1 MANIVWLLKQNDSH
15 LMYKVIGEL
24 PYQSDK
30 NMIVRMKVEKP
41 LKEIN
46 KDFLLYSS
54 DYYEDL
60 LKSYFRLNVDLEEYY
75 KIWSK
80 AHDHFKEIAGGKFYA
95 IRVLN
100 QDPIENL
107 FSFICSQNNHIS
119 RISSLVEKLCTN
131 YGKNI
136 CSYENVDYYS
146 FPDISDLNDKKVES
160 ELRLASF
167 GYRAKF
173 IQKSAEQI
181 LEKGGL
187 DWFKELEGLNYKEA
201 HQELIKL
208 TGIGPKVADCI
219 CLMSLNHL
227 EAIPVDTHIF
237 QIAAQ
242 HYIKDLKKVKSV
254 TGKVYNE
261 IGDFFRATYGEYA
274 GWAQTVLFCA
284 DLKMFKD
291 DEGVS
296 KRKKAKTV

>member
-15 LMYKVIGEL
+15 LMYKIVGEI
-24 PYQSDK
+24 PYPSEK
-30 NMIVRMKVEKP
+30 NIIVRMKVKQP
-41 LKEIN
+41 LKGKETTESM
-46 KDFLLYSS
+46 YSRE
-54 DYYEDL
+54 YYENL
-60 LKSYFRLNVDLEEYY
+60 LSSYFRLNVDLEKYY

-80 AHDHFKEIAGGKFYA
+80 AHDHFKEIAGGQFYA

-100 QDPIENL
+100 QDPVENL

-131 YGKNI
+131 YGKKI
-136 CSYENVDYYS
+136 CTYEEVDYYT
-146 FPDISDLNDKKVES
+146 FPEISALQDKKVEA
-160 ELRLASF
+160 ELRVASF

-181 LEKGGL
+181 VKKGGL
-187 DWFKELEGLNYKEA
+187 DWFKELEQLNYKEA
-201 HQELIKL
+201 HQELLKL

-227 EAIPVDTHIF
+227 DAIPVDTHIF

-261 IGDFFRATYGEYA
+261 IGDFFRLTYGEYA